1 MNNVVSANLVKHKI
15 KLRNQIIFVREN
27 LREEF
32 DEFFN
37 NLLQSVRKDWNLFSI
52 EEVLINETKKFN
64 ETITK
69 NLEKITECG
78 QLLYP

>member
-1 MNNVVSANLVKHKI
+1 MFI
-15 KLRNQIIFVREN
+15 REN

-37 NLLQSVRKDWNLFSI
+37 NLLQSIRKDWNLFTVD
-52 EEVLINETKKFN
+52 ETLINETKKFN
-64 ETITK
+64 ETVTK

-78 QLLYP
+78 